1 MSKLLRR
8 HYVLVLL
15 VLVYTTNYLDRT
27 VLQSVVEPIKHE
39 FGLSDSALGLLG
51 GITFA
56 LFYGTLGLPIA
67 MLADRFNRRN
77 IIAISCAIWS
87 VMTVLSGLAASFW
100 QLAAARVGV
109 GIGEAGGTPPAH
121 SMLADIYPMKE
132 RGRAMGIYA
141 MGIPIGVLFGFLL
154 GGNIAAHY
162 GWRASFLV
170 VGLPGLLFALLVRF
184 TLAEPVRGGGRETV
198 VAQAPSFGE
207 ALRQVVKRRS
217 MIHLII
223 ASTIATFTGNA
234 GIYWTGSFL
243 ARTHH
248 MGLAERST
256 YLALVLGIGGVLG
269 NLLAGNLIDRL
280 GSRDV
285 RWTVWVPAIGYILAI
300 PFTVVGLL
308 IGDLDTC
315 LILIGLTT
323 LVPTLYLVSLW
334 TLTTGLVGSRTRAL
348 ASALLLLILTL
359 IGIGGGPSAVG
370 ALSDWLK
377 PSFGDDSLRYAMLLG
392 PVLTVW
398 MAIHFF
404 LAARTLAADLEAT
417 RIAEAASCN

>member
-8 HYVLVLL
+8 HYMLALL
-15 VLVYTTNYLDRT
+15 VLVYASNYLDRT

-39 FGLSDSALGLLG
+39 FDLSDGALGLLG

-87 VMTVLSGLAASFW
+87 LMTVLSGLVTSFW
-100 QLAAARVGV
+100 QLVAARIGVGV
-109 GIGEAGGTPPAH
+109 GEAGGTPPAH
-121 SMLADIYPMKE
+121 SMLADIYPMQE

-141 MGIPIGVLFGFLL
+141 MGIPIGVLFGFLI
-154 GGNIAAHY
+154 GGNVAAQY

-170 VGLPGLLFALLVRF
+170 VGIPGLIFALLVRF
-184 TLAEPVRGGGRETV
+184 TLAEPVRGQHEKV
-198 VAQAPSFGE
+198 VAEAPSFVE
-207 ALRQVVKRRS
+207 ALRQIAKRRS
-217 MIHLII
+217 MIHLAI
-223 ASTIATFTGNA
+223 ASTIATFTGNG

-248 MGLAERST
+248 MGLRERST

-269 NLLAGNLIDRL
+269 NLIAGNLIDRL
-280 GSRDV
+280 GKRDV
-285 RWTVWVPAIGYILAI
+285 RWAVWVPAIGYIIAI

-308 IGDLDTC
+308 IGDLDAC
-315 LILIGLTT
+315 LILIALTT

-348 ASALLLLILTL
+348 ASAVLLLILTL

-377 PSFGDDSLRYAMLLG
+377 PTFGDDSLRYALLLG
-392 PVLTVW
+392 PVLAVW
-398 MAIHFF
+398 MIIHFF
-404 LAARTLAADLEAT
+404 LAGKTLAADLAAT
-417 RIAEAASCN
+417 REAEAASL

>member
-1 MSKLLRR
+1 
-8 HYVLVLL
+8 
-15 VLVYTTNYLDRT
+15 
-27 VLQSVVEPIKHE
+27 
-39 FGLSDSALGLLG
+39 
-51 GITFA
+51 
-56 LFYGTLGLPIA
+56 
-67 MLADRFNRRN
+67 
-77 IIAISCAIWS
+77 
-87 VMTVLSGLAASFW
+87 MTVLSGLSASFW

-170 VGLPGLLFALLVRF
+170 VGVPGLLFALLVRF
-184 TLAEPVRGGGRETV
+184 TLTEPVRGGGHETV
-198 VAQAPSFGE
+198 AARAPSFGE
-207 ALRQVVKRRS
+207 ALRQFAKRRS
-217 MIHLII
+217 MIHLTI

-248 MGLAERST
+248 MDLQHRST
-256 YLALVLGIGGVLG
+256 YLALVLGICGVLG
-269 NLLAGNLIDRL
+269 NLIAGNLIDRL
-280 GSRDV
+280 GQRDV
-285 RWTVWVPAIGYILAI
+285 RWTVWVPALGYIAVI
-300 PFTVVGLL
+300 PITVVALL
-308 IGDLDTC
+308 TDDRDIC
-315 LILIGLTT
+315 LFLLPIAFLM
-323 LVPTLYLVSLW
+323 PTLYLVSLW
-334 TLTTGLVGSRTRAL
+334 TLTTGLVGSRSRAL

-377 PSFGDDSLRYAMLLG
+377 PRFGDASLRYSLLLG
-392 PVLTVW
+392 PALTVW
-398 MAIHFF
+398 MVAHFF
-404 LAARTLAADLEAT
+404 LAARSLAADLEAT
-417 RIAEAASCN
+417 RAEEALACN

>member
-1 MSKLLRR
+1 MSRLLRR

-27 VLQSVVEPIKHE
+27 VLQSVIEPIKHE
-39 FGLSDSALGLLG
+39 FNLSDGAIGLLG

-87 VMTVLSGLAASFW
+87 VMTVLSGLAVSFW

-121 SMLADIYPMKE
+121 SMLADLYPMKE

-184 TLAEPVRGGGRETV
+184 TLAEPVRGGSDETV
-198 VAQAPSFGE
+198 AASAPGFGE
-207 ALRQVVKRRS
+207 AIRQIFKRPS
-217 MIHLII
+217 MIHLTI
-223 ASTIATFTGNA
+223 ASTIATFNGNA

-248 MGLAERST
+248 MGLVQRST

-269 NLLAGNLIDRL
+269 NLIAGNLIDRL
-280 GSRDV
+280 SQRDV
-285 RWTVWVPAIGYILAI
+285 RWAVWVPAIGYIFVI
-300 PFTVVGLL
+300 PVTVAALL
-308 IGDLDTC
+308 TDSLDLC
-315 LILIGLTT
+315 LVLLSIAF

-334 TLTTGLVGSRTRAL
+334 TLTTGLVGSRTRAF
-348 ASALLLLILTL
+348 ASAVLLLILTL
-359 IGIGGGPSAVG
+359 IGIGGGPSAAG

-377 PSFGDDSLRYAMLLG
+377 PAYGDDSLRYALLIG
-392 PVLTVW
+392 PVLAVW
-398 MAIHFF
+398 MVVHFF
-404 LAARTLAADLEAT
+404 LAARSLAHDLEAT
-417 RIAEAASCN
+417 RAAEAAACN

>member
-8 HYVLVLL
+8 HSVLALL

-27 VLQSVVEPIKHE
+27 VLQSVIEPIKHE
-39 FGLSDSALGLLG
+39 FDLSDGALGLLG

-77 IIAISCAIWS
+77 IIAISCALWS
-87 VMTVLSGLAASFW
+87 VMTVLSGLTVSFW

-121 SMLADIYPMKE
+121 SMLADLYPMQE
-132 RGRAMGIYA
+132 RGRAMAIYA

-162 GWRASFLV
+162 GWRAAFLV
-170 VGLPGLLFALLVRF
+170 VGAPGLIFALLVRF
-184 TLAEPVRGGGRETV
+184 TLTEPMRGGGHERVT
-198 VAQAPSFGE
+198 ANAPGFIE
-207 ALRQVVKRRS
+207 ALRQFVARRS

-269 NLLAGNLIDRL
+269 NLAAGNLIDRL
-280 GSRDV
+280 SQRDV
-285 RWTVWVPAIGYILAI
+285 RWAVWVPAIGYIIAI
-300 PFTVVGLL
+300 PITVVALL
-308 IGDLDTC
+308 TGERDLC
-315 LILIGLTT
+315 LVLLPIAF

-334 TLTTGLVGSRTRAL
+334 TLTTGLVGARTRAL

-359 IGIGGGPSAVG
+359 IGIGGGPSTVG

-377 PSFGDDSLRYAMLLG
+377 PTFGDDSLRYALLLG
-392 PVLTVW
+392 PVLAVW
-398 MAIHFF
+398 MIIHFF
-404 LAARTLAADLEAT
+404 LAGKTLAADLAAT
-417 RIAEAASCN
+417 KEAEAARL

>member
-1 MSKLLRR
+1 MSKLLGR
-8 HYVLVLL
+8 HYVLALL
-15 VLVYTTNYLDRT
+15 VLVYTTNYVDRS
-27 VLQSVVEPIKHE
+27 VLQSLVEPISKE
-39 FGLSDSALGLLG
+39 FGLSDGAMGLLG
-51 GITFA
+51 GLTFA
-56 LFYGTLGLPIA
+56 LFYGTLGVPIA
-67 MLADRFNRRN
+67 MLADRYNRRN
-77 IIAISCAIWS
+77 IISLACAIWS
-87 VMTVLSGLAASFW
+87 LMTVLSGMVTSFW

-170 VGLPGLLFALLVRF
+170 VGAPGLLFAALVRF
-184 TLAEPVRGGGRETV
+184 TLSEPVRGQHDEA
-198 VAQAPSFGE
+198 VAQAPGLGE
-207 ALRQVVKRRS
+207 ALRQVFRRRS
-217 MIHLII
+217 MIHLAI

-234 GIYWTGSFL
+234 AFYWTGSFL
-243 ARTHH
+243 ARSHH

-269 NLLAGNLIDRL
+269 NLVAGNLIDRL
-280 GSRDV
+280 SRRDV
-285 RWTVWVPAIGYILAI
+285 RWAVWVPAIGYIVAI
-300 PFTVVGLL
+300 PITVIGLL
-308 IGDLDTC
+308 TDNRLFC
-315 LILIGLTT
+315 LFLMPIAF

-334 TLTTGLVGSRTRAL
+334 TLTTGLVGSRTRAF

-359 IGIGGGPSAVG
+359 IGIGGGPSAAG

-377 PSFGDDSLRYAMLLG
+377 PTYGDESLRYTLLLG
-392 PVLTVW
+392 PVLAVW
-398 MAIHFF
+398 MIIHFF
-404 LAARTLAADLEAT
+404 LAGRTLAADLEAT
-417 RIAEAASCN
+417 KAAEAASL

>member
-15 VLVYTTNYLDRT
+15 VLVYTTNYLDRS
-27 VLQSVVEPIKHE
+27 VLQSLVEPISKE
-39 FGLSDSALGLLG
+39 FGLSDGKMGLLVG
-51 GITFA
+51 LAFA
-56 LFYGTLGLPIA
+56 LLYGTLGLPIA

-77 IIAISCAIWS
+77 IIAWSCAIWS
-87 VMTVLSGLAASFW
+87 VMTVLSGMAASFW

-121 SMLADIYPMKE
+121 SMLADIYPMQE

-184 TLAEPVRGGGRETV
+184 TLTEPLRGQHGATV
-198 VAQAPSFGE
+198 TEAPSFGQ
-207 ALRQVVKRRS
+207 ALRQIVKRRS

-234 GIYWTGSFL
+234 GFAWTGSFL

-269 NLLAGNLIDRL
+269 NLIAGNLIDRL
-280 GSRDV
+280 GKRDV
-285 RWTVWVPAIGYILAI
+285 RWTVWIPAIGYTIAI
-300 PFTVVGLL
+300 PITLMGLL
-308 IGDLDTC
+308 TDNRELC
-315 LILIGLTT
+315 LILMPIAF

-348 ASALLLLILTL
+348 ASAVLLLILTL

-377 PSFGDDSLRYAMLLG
+377 PTFGDDSLRYALLLG
-392 PVLTVW
+392 PVLAVW
-398 MAIHFF
+398 MIIHFF
-404 LAARTLAADLEAT
+404 LAGKTLAADLTAT
-417 RIAEAASCN
+417 REAEAASL

>member
-1 MSKLLRR
+1 MSKLLGR
-8 HYVLVLL
+8 HYVLALL

-27 VLQSVVEPIKHE
+27 VLQSVIEPIKHE
-39 FGLSDSALGLLG
+39 FELSDSALGLLG

-87 VMTVLSGLAASFW
+87 VMTVLSGLAGSFW

-121 SMLADIYPMKE
+121 SMLADLYPMKE

-170 VGLPGLLFALLVRF
+170 VGVPGLILALLLRF
-184 TLAEPVRGGGRETV
+184 TLAEPARGGADEMAAAR
-198 VAQAPSFGE
+198 APSFGE
-207 ALRQVVKRRS
+207 ALGQFMARPS
-217 MIHLII
+217 MIHLTI

-248 MGLAERST
+248 MGLIERST
-256 YLALVLGIGGVLG
+256 YLALVLGICGVLG
-269 NLLAGNLIDRL
+269 NLMAGTLIDRL
-280 GSRDV
+280 SRRDV
-285 RWTVWVPAIGYILAI
+285 RWAVWVPAIGYIIVI
-300 PFTVVGLL
+300 PVTVVALL
-308 IGDLDTC
+308 TDNRDLC
-315 LILIGLTT
+315 LFLMPIAF

-334 TLTTGLVGSRTRAL
+334 TLTTGLVGSRTRAF

-359 IGIGGGPSAVG
+359 IGIGGGPSVAG

-377 PSFGDDSLRYAMLLG
+377 PSFGDDSLRYALLLG
-392 PVLTVW
+392 PVLAVW
-398 MAIHFF
+398 MVIHFF
-404 LAARTLAADLEAT
+404 LAGKTLAQDLEET
-417 RIAEAASCN
+417 RKAEAASCN